1 MEKKQKNKMSKKQ
14 KGLLALAGGLAALLL
29 AFGLYFGNYYHAD
42 KTAQQA
48 MKSSRTVKV
57 KQTAEGYLFD
67 GPAKKNAIIFY
78 PGAKVETTAYAPLL
92 KQIASQDADVF
103 LVAMPLHMAFFGL
116 NKADKIRASYH
127 YQNWYMSGHS
137 LGAAMAARYSA
148 DHLQDYRGLIMLAG
162 YPTKDLHAANF
173 SVLSIY
179 GSKDGNTKMLQKIPS
194 TCQKTTLS
202 RSSRAATTP
211 SLAITACKKGMGRQ
225 PSPER
230 PSSRQPPR
238 RFGNIYLLMTSNEL
252 NSKKRKRKKEI

>member
-1 MEKKQKNKMSKKQ
+1 MEIWKRNNKKRRNRKSKRKKNKMAKKQ
-14 KGLLALAGGLAALLL
+14 KGLLALAVILAALLL

-92 KQIASQDADVF
+92 KQIASQEADVF

-137 LGAAMAARYSA
+137 LGAAMAAMYSA
-148 DHLQDYRGLIMLAG
+148 DHLKDYRGLIMLAG

-179 GSKDGNTKMLQKIPS
+179 GSKDGNAKMLQKNTQYLPNDYTKQVI
-194 TCQKTTLS
+194 
-202 RSSRAATTP
+202 
-211 SLAITACKKGMGRQ
+211 KGGNHAQ
-225 PSPER
+225 
-230 PSSRQPPR
+230 
-238 RFGNIYLLMTSNEL
+238 FGNYGLQKGDGQATISRKAQQQATAQAVRQYLLVHD
-252 NSKKRKRKKEI
+252 K

>member
-1 MEKKQKNKMSKKQ
+1 MEKKQEKTEKQKKQKKQKNKMAKKQ
-14 KGLLALAGGLAALLL
+14 KGLLALAVILAALLL

-48 MKSSRTVKV
+48 MKSSQTVKV
-57 KQTAEGYLFD
+57 KRTAEGYLFD
-67 GPAKKNAIIFY
+67 GPSKKNAIIFY

-92 KQIASQDADVF
+92 KQIASQEADVF
-103 LVAMPLHMAFFGL
+103 LVDMPLHMAFFGL

-148 DHLQDYRGLIMLAG
+148 GHLKDYRGLIMLAG

-179 GSKDGNTKMLQKIPS
+179 GSKDGNAKMLQKNPQYLPNDYTKQVI
-194 TCQKTTLS
+194 
-202 RSSRAATTP
+202 
-211 SLAITACKKGMGRQ
+211 KGGNHAQ
-225 PSPER
+225 
-230 PSSRQPPR
+230 
-238 RFGNIYLLMTSNEL
+238 FGNYGLQKGDGQATISRKSQQEATVQAVRKYLLAHD
-252 NSKKRKRKKEI
+252 K

>member
-1 MEKKQKNKMSKKQ
+1 MEKKQEKTEKQKKQKKEKNKMSKKQ
-14 KGLLALAGGLAALLL
+14 KGLLALAGILAALLL

-92 KQIASQDADVF
+92 KQIASQEADVF
-103 LVAMPLHMAFFGL
+103 LVDMPLHMAFFGL
-116 NKADKIRASYH
+116 NKADNIRASYH

-148 DHLQDYRGLIMLAG
+148 DHLKDYRGLIMLAG

-179 GSKDGNTKMLQKIPS
+179 GSKDGNAKMLQKNPQYLPKDYTKQVIKGGNHAQFGNYGR
-194 TCQKTTLS
+194 QKGNGQATIS
-202 RSSRAATTP
+202 RKAQQQATTQ
-211 SLAITACKKGMGRQ
+211 AVRQ
-225 PSPER
+225 
-230 PSSRQPPR
+230 
-238 RFGNIYLLMTSNEL
+238 YLDTHE
-252 NSKKRKRKKEI
+252 K

>member
-1 MEKKQKNKMSKKQ
+1 MEKKQEKTEKQKKQKKEKNKMSKKQ
-14 KGLLALAGGLAALLL
+14 KGLLALAGILAALLL

-92 KQIASQDADVF
+92 KQIASQEADVF
-103 LVAMPLHMAFFGL
+103 LVDMPLHMAFFGL

-148 DHLQDYRGLIMLAG
+148 DHLKDYRGLIMLAG

-179 GSKDGNTKMLQKIPS
+179 GSKDGNAKMLQKNPQYLPKDYTKQVIKGGNHAQFGNYGR
-194 TCQKTTLS
+194 QKGDGQATIS
-202 RSSRAATTP
+202 RKAQQQATTQ
-211 SLAITACKKGMGRQ
+211 AVRQ
-225 PSPER
+225 
-230 PSSRQPPR
+230 
-238 RFGNIYLLMTSNEL
+238 YLDTHE
-252 NSKKRKRKKEI
+252 K

>member
-1 MEKKQKNKMSKKQ
+1 MEKKQEKTEKQKKQKKEKNKISKKQ
-14 KGLLALAGGLAALLL
+14 KGLLALAGILAALLL

-92 KQIASQDADVF
+92 KQIASQEADVF
-103 LVAMPLHMAFFGL
+103 LVDMPLHMAFFGL
-116 NKADKIRASYH
+116 NKADNIRAIYY

-148 DHLQDYRGLIMLAG
+148 DHLKDYRGLIMLAG

-179 GSKDGNTKMLQKIPS
+179 GSKDGNAKMLQKNPQYLPKDYTKQVIKGGNHAQFGNYGR
-194 TCQKTTLS
+194 QKGDGQATIS
-202 RSSRAATTP
+202 RKAQQQATTQ
-211 SLAITACKKGMGRQ
+211 AVRQ
-225 PSPER
+225 
-230 PSSRQPPR
+230 
-238 RFGNIYLLMTSNEL
+238 YLDTHE
-252 NSKKRKRKKEI
+252 K

>member
-1 MEKKQKNKMSKKQ
+1 MEKKQEKTEKQKKQKKEKNKISKKQ
-14 KGLLALAGGLAALLL
+14 KGLLALAGILAALLL

-92 KQIASQDADVF
+92 KQIASQEADVF
-103 LVAMPLHMAFFGL
+103 LVDMPLHMAFFGL
-116 NKADKIRASYH
+116 NKADNIRASYH

-148 DHLQDYRGLIMLAG
+148 DHLKDYRGLIMLAG

-179 GSKDGNTKMLQKIPS
+179 GSKDGNAKMLQKNPQYLPKDYTKQVIKGGNHAQFGNYGR
-194 TCQKTTLS
+194 QKGDGQATIS
-202 RSSRAATTP
+202 RKAQQQATTQ
-211 SLAITACKKGMGRQ
+211 AVRQ
-225 PSPER
+225 
-230 PSSRQPPR
+230 
-238 RFGNIYLLMTSNEL
+238 YLDTHE
-252 NSKKRKRKKEI
+252 K

>member
-1 MEKKQKNKMSKKQ
+1 MEKKQEKTEKQKKQKKEKNKMSKKQ
-14 KGLLALAGGLAALLL
+14 KGLLALAGILAALLL

-67 GPAKKNAIIFY
+67 GPSKKNAIIFY

-92 KQIASQDADVF
+92 KQIASQEADVF
-103 LVAMPLHMAFFGL
+103 LVDMPLHMAFFGL
-116 NKADKIRASYH
+116 NKADNIRASYH

-148 DHLQDYRGLIMLAG
+148 DHLKDYRGLIMLAG

-179 GSKDGNTKMLQKIPS
+179 GSKDGNAKMLQKNPQYLPKDYTKQVIKGGNHAQFGNYGR
-194 TCQKTTLS
+194 QKGDGQATIS
-202 RSSRAATTP
+202 RKAQQQATTQ
-211 SLAITACKKGMGRQ
+211 AVRQ
-225 PSPER
+225 
-230 PSSRQPPR
+230 
-238 RFGNIYLLMTSNEL
+238 YLDTHE
-252 NSKKRKRKKEI
+252 K

>member
-1 MEKKQKNKMSKKQ
+1 MEKKQEKTEKQKKQKKEKNKISKKQ
-14 KGLLALAGGLAALLL
+14 KGLLALAGILAALLL

-67 GPAKKNAIIFY
+67 GPAKKNTIIFY

-92 KQIASQDADVF
+92 KQIASQEADVF
-103 LVAMPLHMAFFGL
+103 LVDMPLHMAFFGL
-116 NKADKIRASYH
+116 NKADNIRASYH

-148 DHLQDYRGLIMLAG
+148 DHLKDYRGLIMLAG

-179 GSKDGNTKMLQKIPS
+179 GSKDGNAKMLQKNPQYLPKDYTKQVIKGGNHAQFGNYGR
-194 TCQKTTLS
+194 QKGDGQATIS
-202 RSSRAATTP
+202 RKAQQQATTQ
-211 SLAITACKKGMGRQ
+211 AVRQ
-225 PSPER
+225 
-230 PSSRQPPR
+230 
-238 RFGNIYLLMTSNEL
+238 YLDTHE
-252 NSKKRKRKKEI
+252 K

>member
-1 MEKKQKNKMSKKQ
+1 MEKKQEKTEKQKKQKKEKNKMSKKQ
-14 KGLLALAGGLAALLL
+14 KGLLALAGILAALLL
-29 AFGLYFGNYYHAD
+29 AFGLYFGNYYHTD

-92 KQIASQDADVF
+92 KQIASQEADVF
-103 LVAMPLHMAFFGL
+103 LVDMPLHMAFFGL
-116 NKADKIRASYH
+116 NKADNIRASYH

-148 DHLQDYRGLIMLAG
+148 DHLKDYRGLIMLAG

-179 GSKDGNTKMLQKIPS
+179 GSKDGNAKMLQKNPQYLPKDYTKQVIKGGNHAQFGNYGR
-194 TCQKTTLS
+194 QKGDGQATIS
-202 RSSRAATTP
+202 RKAQQQATTQ
-211 SLAITACKKGMGRQ
+211 AVRQ
-225 PSPER
+225 
-230 PSSRQPPR
+230 
-238 RFGNIYLLMTSNEL
+238 YLDTHE
-252 NSKKRKRKKEI
+252 K

>member
-1 MEKKQKNKMSKKQ
+1 MEKKQEKTEKQKKQKKEKNKMSKKQ
-14 KGLLALAGGLAALLL
+14 KGLLALAGILAALLL
-29 AFGLYFGNYYHAD
+29 AFVFYFGNYYHAD

-48 MKSSRTVKV
+48 MKSSQTVKV

-92 KQIASQDADVF
+92 KQIASQEADVF
-103 LVAMPLHMAFFGL
+103 LVDMPLHMAFFGL

-148 DHLQDYRGLIMLAG
+148 DHLKDYRGLIMLAG

-179 GSKDGNTKMLQKIPS
+179 GSKDGNTKMLQKNPQYLPKDYTKQVI
-194 TCQKTTLS
+194 
-202 RSSRAATTP
+202 
-211 SLAITACKKGMGRQ
+211 KGGNHAQ
-225 PSPER
+225 
-230 PSSRQPPR
+230 
-238 RFGNIYLLMTSNEL
+238 FGNYGLQKGDGQATISRKAQQQATAQAVRQYLLAHD
-252 NSKKRKRKKEI
+252 K

>member
-1 MEKKQKNKMSKKQ
+1 MEKKQEKTEKQKKQKKEKNKMSKKQ
-14 KGLLALAGGLAALLL
+14 KGLLALAGILAALLL

-57 KQTAEGYLFD
+57 KQTTEGYLFD

-92 KQIASQDADVF
+92 KQIASQEADVF
-103 LVAMPLHMAFFGL
+103 LVDMPLHMAFFGL
-116 NKADKIRASYH
+116 NKADNIRASYH

-148 DHLQDYRGLIMLAG
+148 DHLKDYRGLIMLAG

-179 GSKDGNTKMLQKIPS
+179 GSKDGNAKMLQKNPQYLPKDYTKQVIKGGNHAQFGNYGR
-194 TCQKTTLS
+194 QKGDGQATIS
-202 RSSRAATTP
+202 RKAQQQATTH
-211 SLAITACKKGMGRQ
+211 AVRQ
-225 PSPER
+225 
-230 PSSRQPPR
+230 
-238 RFGNIYLLMTSNEL
+238 YLDTHE
-252 NSKKRKRKKEI
+252 K

>member
-1 MEKKQKNKMSKKQ
+1 MEKKQEKTEKQKKQKKEKNKMSKKQ
-14 KGLLALAGGLAALLL
+14 KGLLALAGILAALLL

-92 KQIASQDADVF
+92 KQIASQEADVF
-103 LVAMPLHMAFFGL
+103 LVDMPLHMAFFGL
-116 NKADKIRASYH
+116 NKADNIRASYH

-148 DHLQDYRGLIMLAG
+148 DHLKDYRGLIMLAG

-179 GSKDGNTKMLQKIPS
+179 GSKDGNAKMLQKNPQYLPKDYTKQVIKGGNHAQFGNNGR
-194 TCQKTTLS
+194 QKGDGQATIS
-202 RSSRAATTP
+202 RKAQQQATTQ
-211 SLAITACKKGMGRQ
+211 AVRQ
-225 PSPER
+225 
-230 PSSRQPPR
+230 
-238 RFGNIYLLMTSNEL
+238 YLDTHE
-252 NSKKRKRKKEI
+252 K

>member
-1 MEKKQKNKMSKKQ
+1 MEKKQEKTEKQKKQKKEKNKMSKKQ
-14 KGLLALAGGLAALLL
+14 KGLLALAGILAALLL

-92 KQIASQDADVF
+92 KQIASQEADVF
-103 LVAMPLHMAFFGL
+103 LVDMPLHMAFFGL

-148 DHLQDYRGLIMLAG
+148 DHLKDYRGLIMLAG

-179 GSKDGNTKMLQKIPS
+179 GSKDGNAKMLQKNPQYLPKDYTKQVI
-194 TCQKTTLS
+194 
-202 RSSRAATTP
+202 
-211 SLAITACKKGMGRQ
+211 KGGNHAQFGNYGRQ
-225 PSPER
+225 KGDGQAAI
-230 PSSRQPPR
+230 SRKAQQQATAQAVR
-238 RFGNIYLLMTSNEL
+238 QYLLAHN
-252 NSKKRKRKKEI
+252 K

>member
-1 MEKKQKNKMSKKQ
+1 MEKKQEKTEKQKKQKKEKNKMSKKQ
-14 KGLLALAGGLAALLL
+14 KGLLALAGILAALLL

-92 KQIASQDADVF
+92 KQIASQEADVF
-103 LVAMPLHMAFFGL
+103 LVDMPLHMAFFGL
-116 NKADKIRASYH
+116 NKADNIRASYH

-148 DHLQDYRGLIMLAG
+148 DHLKDYRGLIMLAG

-179 GSKDGNTKMLQKIPS
+179 GSKDGNAKMLQKNPQYLPKDYTKQVIKGGNHAQFGNYGL
-194 TCQKTTLS
+194 QKGDGQATIS
-202 RSSRAATTP
+202 RKAQQQATTQ
-211 SLAITACKKGMGRQ
+211 AVRQ
-225 PSPER
+225 
-230 PSSRQPPR
+230 
-238 RFGNIYLLMTSNEL
+238 YLDTHE
-252 NSKKRKRKKEI
+252 K

>member
-1 MEKKQKNKMSKKQ
+1 MEKKQEKTEKQKKQKKEKNKISKKQ
-14 KGLLALAGGLAALLL
+14 KGLLALAGILAALLL

-92 KQIASQDADVF
+92 KQIASQEADVF
-103 LVAMPLHMAFFGL
+103 LVDMPLHMAFFGL
-116 NKADKIRASYH
+116 NKADNIRASYH

-148 DHLQDYRGLIMLAG
+148 DHLKDYRGLIMLAG

-179 GSKDGNTKMLQKIPS
+179 GSKDGNAKMLQKNPQYLPKDYTKQVIKGGNHAQFGNYGR
-194 TCQKTTLS
+194 QKGDGQETIS
-202 RSSRAATTP
+202 RKAQQQATTQ
-211 SLAITACKKGMGRQ
+211 AVRQ
-225 PSPER
+225 
-230 PSSRQPPR
+230 
-238 RFGNIYLLMTSNEL
+238 YLDTHE
-252 NSKKRKRKKEI
+252 K

>member
-1 MEKKQKNKMSKKQ
+1 MEKKQEKTEKPKKQKKEKNKISKKQ
-14 KGLLALAGGLAALLL
+14 KGLLALAGILAALLL

-92 KQIASQDADVF
+92 KQIASQEADVF
-103 LVAMPLHMAFFGL
+103 LVDMPLHMAFFGL
-116 NKADKIRASYH
+116 NKADNIRASYH

-148 DHLQDYRGLIMLAG
+148 DHLKDYRGLIMLAG

-179 GSKDGNTKMLQKIPS
+179 GSKDGNAKMLQKNPQYLPKDYTKQVIKGGNHAQFGNYGR
-194 TCQKTTLS
+194 QKGDGQATIS
-202 RSSRAATTP
+202 RKAQQQATTQ
-211 SLAITACKKGMGRQ
+211 AVRQ
-225 PSPER
+225 
-230 PSSRQPPR
+230 
-238 RFGNIYLLMTSNEL
+238 YLDTHE
-252 NSKKRKRKKEI
+252 K

>member
-1 MEKKQKNKMSKKQ
+1 MEKKQEKTEKQKKQKKEKNKMSKKQ
-14 KGLLALAGGLAALLL
+14 KGLLALAGILAALLL

-92 KQIASQDADVF
+92 KQIASQEADVF
-103 LVAMPLHMAFFGL
+103 LVDMPLHMAFFGL

-148 DHLQDYRGLIMLAG
+148 DHLKDYRGLIMLAG

-179 GSKDGNTKMLQKIPS
+179 GSKDGNAKMLQKNPQYLPKDYTKQVI
-194 TCQKTTLS
+194 
-202 RSSRAATTP
+202 
-211 SLAITACKKGMGRQ
+211 KGGNHAQ
-225 PSPER
+225 
-230 PSSRQPPR
+230 
-238 RFGNIYLLMTSNEL
+238 FGNYGLQKGDGQATISRKAQQQATAQAVRQYLDTHE
-252 NSKKRKRKKEI
+252 K

>member
-1 MEKKQKNKMSKKQ
+1 MEKKQEKTEKQKKQKKEKNKMSKKQ
-14 KGLLALAGGLAALLL
+14 KGLLALAGILAALLL

-67 GPAKKNAIIFY
+67 GPAKNNAIIFY

-92 KQIASQDADVF
+92 KQIASQEADVF
-103 LVAMPLHMAFFGL
+103 LVDMPLHMAFFGL
-116 NKADKIRASYH
+116 NKADNIRASYH

-148 DHLQDYRGLIMLAG
+148 DHLKDYRGLIMLAG

-179 GSKDGNTKMLQKIPS
+179 GSKDGNAKMLQKNPQYLPKDYTKQVIKGGNHAQFGNYGR
-194 TCQKTTLS
+194 QKGDGQATIS
-202 RSSRAATTP
+202 RKAQQQATTQ
-211 SLAITACKKGMGRQ
+211 AVRQ
-225 PSPER
+225 
-230 PSSRQPPR
+230 
-238 RFGNIYLLMTSNEL
+238 YLDTHE
-252 NSKKRKRKKEI
+252 K

>member
-1 MEKKQKNKMSKKQ
+1 MEKKQEKTEKQKKQKKEKNKMSKKQ
-14 KGLLALAGGLAALLL
+14 KGLLALVGILAALLL
-29 AFGLYFGNYYHAD
+29 AFVFYFGNYYHAD

-48 MKSSRTVKV
+48 MKSSQTVKV
-57 KQTAEGYLFD
+57 KRTAEGYLFD
-67 GPAKKNAIIFY
+67 GPSKKNAIIFY

-92 KQIASQDADVF
+92 KQIASQEADVF

-148 DHLQDYRGLIMLAG
+148 DHLKDYRGLIMLAG

-179 GSKDGNTKMLQKIPS
+179 GSKDGNAKMLQKNPQYLPKDYTKQVIKGGNHAQFGNYGR
-194 TCQKTTLS
+194 QKGDGQATIS
-202 RSSRAATTP
+202 RKAQQQATTQ
-211 SLAITACKKGMGRQ
+211 AVRQ
-225 PSPER
+225 
-230 PSSRQPPR
+230 
-238 RFGNIYLLMTSNEL
+238 YLLAHN
-252 NSKKRKRKKEI
+252 K

>member
-1 MEKKQKNKMSKKQ
+1 MEKKQEKTEKQKKQKKEKNKMSKKQ
-14 KGLLALAGGLAALLL
+14 KGLLALAGILAALLL

-92 KQIASQDADVF
+92 KQIASQEADVF
-103 LVAMPLHMAFFGL
+103 LVDMPLHMAFFGL
-116 NKADKIRASYH
+116 NKADNIRASYH

-148 DHLQDYRGLIMLAG
+148 DHLKDYRGLIMLAG

-179 GSKDGNTKMLQKIPS
+179 GSKDGNAKMLQKNPQYLPKDYTKQVIKGGNHAQFGNYGR
-194 TCQKTTLS
+194 QKGDGQATIS
-202 RSSRAATTP
+202 RKAQQQATTQ
-211 SLAITACKKGMGRQ
+211 AVRQ
-225 PSPER
+225 
-230 PSSRQPPR
+230 
-238 RFGNIYLLMTSNEL
+238 YLDTHE
-252 NSKKRKRKKEI
+252 K

>member
-1 MEKKQKNKMSKKQ
+1 MEKKQEKTEKQKKQKKEKNKISKKQ
-14 KGLLALAGGLAALLL
+14 KGLLALAGILAALLL

-57 KQTAEGYLFD
+57 KQTAEGDLFD

-92 KQIASQDADVF
+92 KQIASQEADVF
-103 LVAMPLHMAFFGL
+103 LVDMPLHMAFFGL
-116 NKADKIRASYH
+116 NKADNIRASYH

-148 DHLQDYRGLIMLAG
+148 DHLKDYRGLIMLAG

-179 GSKDGNTKMLQKIPS
+179 GSKDGNAKMLQKNPQYLPKDYTKQVIKGGNHAQFGNYGR
-194 TCQKTTLS
+194 QKGDGQATIS
-202 RSSRAATTP
+202 RKAQQQATTQ
-211 SLAITACKKGMGRQ
+211 AVRQ
-225 PSPER
+225 
-230 PSSRQPPR
+230 
-238 RFGNIYLLMTSNEL
+238 YLDTHE
-252 NSKKRKRKKEI
+252 K